1 MPEANVSERVSE
13 LLHRVNELE
22 EAINQRSEL
31 IAELRDEVRDNAY

>member
-1 MPEANVSERVSE
+1 MAEAEVSERVTE

-22 EAINQRSEL
+22 EAIDQRSEL